1 VGRPPIR
8 RALGDNP
15 PFQVPVF
22 VLTHHARERLVKD
35 GGTTFTFV
43 TGGIEEALGQAQAVA
58 GDKNVTIVGGAQVV
72 QQAIDARLLDELLI
86 HLSPVLLG
94 GGIRLFDS
102 PGTERIDLE
111 RTMVVGSPQ
120 RYPSPLSIQEVM
132 RSGRDVLPVPCP
144 DRSIAGSAR

>member
-1 VGRPPIR
+1 M
-8 RALGDNP
+8 
-15 PFQVPVF
+15 F
-22 VLTHHARERLVKD
+22 VLAHHARERLVKD

-43 TGGIEEALGQAQAVA
+43 TGGIEEALEQAQAVA
-58 GDKNVTIVGGAQVV
+58 GDKNVAIVGGAQVV

-111 RTMVVGSPQ
+111 HTMVVGSPQ
-120 RYPSPLSIQEVM
+120 PTLPISAFDSRGHEARPGRAACSLS
-132 RSGRDVLPVPCP
+132 
-144 DRSIAGSAR
+144 

>member
-1 VGRPPIR
+1 M
-8 RALGDNP
+8 
-15 PFQVPVF
+15 F

-43 TGGIEEALGQAQAVA
+43 TGGIEEALEQAQAVA
-58 GDKNVTIVGGAQVV
+58 GDKNVAIAGGAQVV

-94 GGIRLFDS
+94 GGIHLFDS

-111 RTMVVGSPQ
+111 RTMVVGSPNVTHL
-120 RYPSPLSIQEVM
+120 RFRFK
-132 RSGRDVLPVPCP
+132 RS
-144 DRSIAGSAR
+144 

>member
-1 VGRPPIR
+1 M
-8 RALGDNP
+8 
-15 PFQVPVF
+15 
-22 VLTHHARERLVKD
+22 VKD

-43 TGGIEEALGQAQAVA
+43 TGGIEEALEQAQAVA
-58 GDKNVTIVGGAQVV
+58 GDKNVAIAGGAQVV

-111 RTMVVGSPQ
+111 HTMVVGSPQ
-120 RYPSPLSIQEVM
+120 CYPSPLSIQEVM
-132 RSGRDVLPVPCP
+132 RPGRDVLPVPCP